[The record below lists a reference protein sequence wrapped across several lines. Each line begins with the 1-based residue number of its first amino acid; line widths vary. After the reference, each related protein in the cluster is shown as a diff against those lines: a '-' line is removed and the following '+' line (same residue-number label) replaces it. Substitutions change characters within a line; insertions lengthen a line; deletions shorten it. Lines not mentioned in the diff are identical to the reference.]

1 MSAIKSTLP
10 QADLNT
16 ISQMAVFNNLTA
28 DESQEIKGLLRQKT
42 FAAGATLMMVEQSG
56 EAVYFIA
63 SGTVKIHVEQAGGA
77 DVIISILGP
86 GEIIG
91 EMDLLDNRGRSASV
105 VTLES
110 CAMLWMDRASFRRC
124 LLQMPSITF
133 NLACILAARLRLANA
148 QIQALVALDTECRVA
163 RQILAFSERYGQ
175 RQSNGDISIPIR
187 LTQSDIASMVGAT
200 REHVNKILVSYK
212 ERGYLSVDPAY
223 HITIHDPL
231 MLSRRCGQQ

>member
-1 MSAIKSTLP
+1 MSAIKTTLS
-10 QADLNT
+10 D
-16 ISQMAVFNNLTA
+16 FNSINQIAAFNGLSA
-28 DESQEIKGLLRQKT
+28 DELQKIKGLLRQKT
-42 FAAGATLMMVEQSG
+42 FAAGATLMMVEQTG

-63 SGTVKIHVEQAGGA
+63 SGTVKIHVEQADGA

-105 VTLES
+105 VTLEP
-110 CAMLWMDRASFRRC
+110 CAMLWMDRASFRQC
-124 LLQMPSITF
+124 LQDIPQITF

-163 RQILAFSERYGQ
+163 REILAFSERYGQ
-175 RQSNGDISIPIR
+175 KQSNGDISIPIR

-200 REHVNKILVSYK
+200 RE
-212 ERGYLSVDPAY
+212 
-223 HITIHDPL
+223 
-231 MLSRRCGQQ
+231 

>member
-1 MSAIKSTLP
+1 MSAIKSILP
-10 QADLNT
+10 EFDLDT
-16 ISQMAVFNNLTA
+16 INQMAVFNNLTS
-28 DESQEIKGLLRQKT
+28 DELQVIKTLLRQKS

-63 SGTVKIHVEQAGGA
+63 TGTVKIHVEQVDGA

-86 GEIIG
+86 NEIIG

-105 VTLES
+105 VTLEPS
-110 CAMLWMDRASFRRC
+110 LMLWMDRASFRQC
-124 LLQMPSITF
+124 LQTIPHITF
-133 NLACILAARLRLANA
+133 NLACILAARLRLANE
-148 QIQALVALDTECRVA
+148 QIQALVSLDTECRVA

-212 ERGYLSVDPAY
+212 ERGYLSADSAY
-223 HITIHDPL
+223 HLTIHDPQ
-231 MLSRRCGQQ
+231 MLLRRCGQL